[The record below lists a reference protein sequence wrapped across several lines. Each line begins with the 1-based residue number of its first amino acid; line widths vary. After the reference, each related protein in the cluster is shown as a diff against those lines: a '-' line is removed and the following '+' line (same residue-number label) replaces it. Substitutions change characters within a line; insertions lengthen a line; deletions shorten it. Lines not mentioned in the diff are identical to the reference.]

1 MATILLYIGIVLI
14 VIGWL
19 SLSWFAAKQ
28 VNAQKE
34 YGKLPQKWEEIKRN
48 LLHKRL
54 ICRGVVIL
62 GLIAIIISLTL

>member
-1 MATILLYIGIVLI
+1 MATILLYIGIALI

-19 SLSWFAAKQ
+19 TLSWFAAKQ

-34 YGKLPQKWEEIKRN
+34 YGRLPQKWEEIKRS